1 MLSQHEFCQTQLIEI
16 VLAYLF
22 FWLYDHCKVFNF
34 PVEKLVENWHLE
46 PISDED
52 LMGLEIRQRCISN
65 YLQMT
70 VVHLPKYAVSL

>member
-1 MLSQHEFCQTQLIEI
+1 MLSQHEFCQTQLVEI
-16 VLAYLF
+16 TLSFSFSGNTIIAKF
-22 FWLYDHCKVFNF
+22 FF
-34 PVEKLVENWHLE
+34 PVKMIVASWHLE

>member
-16 VLAYLF
+16 VLAYFF
-22 FWLYDHCKVFNF
+22 FWLYDHCKVFF
-34 PVEKLVENWHLE
+34 PVEKIVENWHLE